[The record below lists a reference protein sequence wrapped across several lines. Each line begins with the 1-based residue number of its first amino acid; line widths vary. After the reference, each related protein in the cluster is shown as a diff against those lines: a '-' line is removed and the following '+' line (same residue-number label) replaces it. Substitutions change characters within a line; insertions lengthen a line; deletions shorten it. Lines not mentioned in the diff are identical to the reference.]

1 MTCTSKDCRNM
12 VDKLRRIRLGE
23 GDAAAILKYFA
34 KMSTQNSGF
43 YYKVDLDEEGHLDK
57 VFWADGR
64 SREAYKEFG
73 DVISFDTT
81 YLVNKYNMP
90 FAPFVGVN
98 HHGQSILLGSGLVSH
113 ENSDSFEWLFSQWLD
128 CMSGHA
134 PPAIITDQDLAMKKA
149 VKIVLPNSRHRWCL
163 WHVMKKLSEKFKSY
177 KNYDRIKYSMKKV
190 VYDTQYPSEFE
201 TKWKE
206 MIDKYN
212 LSNNEW
218 LKDLYE
224 DKERWVPCY
233 LKGTFWAGMSST
245 QRSESMNSFFD
256 GYLRP
261 QTTLK
266 QLVEQYELAL
276 RDKVEKEAIADAE
289 SASKMITTAT
299 EFDMDKQ
306 IQEIYTLSKYKE
318 FQTELVKKIYCEII
332 RQVEEDPVGTFKYVV
347 RESVWFKRFDKQK
360 IKKLVNFDVIFHSK
374 DCEVACSCQNFSFRG
389 ILCRHAISILTRQGI
404 ELLPEKYIVRRWRR
418 DVKRS
423 HTSMKVNV
431 NFWENPVER
440 ERYNSLTI
448 LFSEVADM
456 AVKNGDEFDSI
467 KHWLVKKLEMLKKQK
482 ESAEIEPKSL
492 STSECKEGEETDVIE
507 KNGEE
512 NNLHEEA
519 MDLVGVG
526 VLDPTSKR
534 QKGRPRSTAYKNT
547 WKPSN
552 KNYSTNDASVSN
564 EGDGDVALE
573 VPTMTKKK
581 RGRPPGSKNKNQNMN
596 TNLAG
601 DGIVQQSQA
610 TYATQESVVSNG
622 VPPQA
627 PVYQPWGLYPIPHSN
642 YAGLT
647 MDPNAVTQG
656 SSFSY
661 LSAVL
666 NPWMFGG
673 QFG

>member
-1 MTCTSKDCRNM
+1 M

-163 WHVMKKLSEKFKSY
+163 WHVMKKLPEKFKSY

-245 QRSESMNSFFD
+245 QRSESMNSFSTD
-256 GYLRP
+256 
-261 QTTLK
+261 TSVHK
-266 QLVEQYELAL
+266 QL
-276 RDKVEKEAIADAE
+276 
-289 SASKMITTAT
+289 
-299 EFDMDKQ
+299 
-306 IQEIYTLSKYKE
+306 
-318 FQTELVKKIYCEII
+318 
-332 RQVEEDPVGTFKYVV
+332 
-347 RESVWFKRFDKQK
+347 
-360 IKKLVNFDVIFHSK
+360 
-374 DCEVACSCQNFSFRG
+374 
-389 ILCRHAISILTRQGI
+389 
-404 ELLPEKYIVRRWRR
+404 
-418 DVKRS
+418 
-423 HTSMKVNV
+423 
-431 NFWENPVER
+431 
-440 ERYNSLTI
+440 
-448 LFSEVADM
+448 
-456 AVKNGDEFDSI
+456 
-467 KHWLVKKLEMLKKQK
+467 
-482 ESAEIEPKSL
+482 
-492 STSECKEGEETDVIE
+492 
-507 KNGEE
+507 
-512 NNLHEEA
+512 
-519 MDLVGVG
+519 
-526 VLDPTSKR
+526 
-534 QKGRPRSTAYKNT
+534 
-547 WKPSN
+547 
-552 KNYSTNDASVSN
+552 
-564 EGDGDVALE
+564 
-573 VPTMTKKK
+573 
-581 RGRPPGSKNKNQNMN
+581 
-596 TNLAG
+596 
-601 DGIVQQSQA
+601 
-610 TYATQESVVSNG
+610 
-622 VPPQA
+622 
-627 PVYQPWGLYPIPHSN
+627 
-642 YAGLT
+642 
-647 MDPNAVTQG
+647 
-656 SSFSY
+656 
-661 LSAVL
+661 
-666 NPWMFGG
+666 
-673 QFG
+673 